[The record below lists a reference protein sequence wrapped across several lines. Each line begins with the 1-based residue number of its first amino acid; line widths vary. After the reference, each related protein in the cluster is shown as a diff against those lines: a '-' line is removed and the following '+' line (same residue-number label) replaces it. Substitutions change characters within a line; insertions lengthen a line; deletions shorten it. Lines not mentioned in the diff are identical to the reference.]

1 MANALLAVGLVLIY
15 MSNRVVNF
23 AHGEVG
29 AFAVALMLTFTQ
41 VLHWNYW
48 LALLASLA
56 GTGLLGAVIERTVIQ
71 RLFTSPRLIVLI
83 ATVGVAQIV
92 TGARLALPKPKVGKD
107 NIFAGGGETFPV
119 PFDSPTIT
127 FGRVVL
133 QPQ

>member
-23 AHGEVG
+23 AHGEIG

-56 GTGLLGAVIERTVIQ
+56 GTALLGAVIERTVSQ
-71 RLFTSPRLIVLI
+71 SVFPSPRLIVLI
-83 ATVGVAQIV
+83 ATVGIAQVV
-92 TGARLALPKPKVGKD
+92 TVGRLILPKPK
-107 NIFAGGGETFPV
+107 AG
-119 PFDSPTIT
+119 
-127 FGRVVL
+127 
-133 QPQ
+133 